1 MLQFLLF
8 ANQYDVV
15 LCAPL
20 HRGRSANFLS
30 SRSEV
35 EEAI

>member
-8 ANQYDVV
+8 ANQYDLV

-20 HRGRSANFLS
+20 HRGRSATFLS
-30 SRSEV
+30 FRLEL